1 MALFSSSAFLY
12 PHKGDILNFLH
23 VISEKWISI
32 TYGMKTTHA
41 YEQIKVSHIIN
52 FVFLVHIFATLVA
65 ILSEVHCKGYIHVDV
80 NM

>member
-1 MALFSSSAFLY
+1 
-12 PHKGDILNFLH
+12 
-23 VISEKWISI
+23 
-32 TYGMKTTHA
+32 MKTTHA